1 MLIWQTFKYHITENN
16 LVKNGDKILLAVSG
30 GPDSVVMADLFYRL
44 QKTLNIEIIIVNFN
58 HNLRKESEKET
69 KLVEHFAKSHN
80 TKFISKTLNTKRFA
94 LKNNISLET
103 AGRQLRYYYLETIA
117 KTEKCNKIATAH
129 NMNDQAETV
138 LMWLIRGT
146 GTDGLTGIPIERK
159 LNKNL
164 SIIRPLLSVS
174 RELIENYIKKQK
186 LKYCTDKSNFSQD
199 FTRNKIRLN
208 ILTKLKKINPL
219 VMEHIFELSKIST
232 RENAYFDKKISKF
245 ILKNIKIHSNRI
257 TIDFKSFLNCDTAL
271 KHRILKNI
279 LPVKKSSGHIN
290 GIFKW
295 LDDKKTQNYILAKQW
310 TVKKNTKL
318 ISFIKK

>member
-1 MLIWQTFKYHITENN
+1 MLIWQTFKYHITENK
-16 LVKNGDKILLAVSG
+16 LVENGDRILLAVSG

-44 QKTLNIEIIIVNFN
+44 RKTLDIEIIIVNFN
-58 HNLRKESEKET
+58 HNLRKESERET
-69 KLVEHFAKSHN
+69 KLVEQFSKSHN
-80 TKFISKTLNTKRFA
+80 TKFISKNLNTKQFA
-94 LKNNISLET
+94 VKNNISLET
-103 AGRQLRYYYLETIA
+103 AGRQLRYYHLENIA

-174 RELIENYIKKQK
+174 RDLIENYIKKQK

-208 ILTKLKKINPL
+208 ILPEIKKINPL
-219 VMEHIFELSKIST
+219 VIEHIFELSKIST
-232 RENAYFDKKISKF
+232 RENLYFDKKISNF
-245 ILKNIKIHSNRI
+245 VLKNIKINSNKI
-257 TIDFKSFLNCDTAL
+257 IIDYKSFLNCDDAL
-271 KHRILKNI
+271 KHRILKSI
-279 LPVKKSSGHIN
+279 IPAKKSSGHIN
-290 GIFKW
+290 AILKW
-295 LDDKKTQNYILAKQW
+295 AGDKKTQNYTLTKQW
-310 TVKKNTKL
+310 IVKKNNTK
-318 ISFIKK
+318 IFFIKK

>member
-1 MLIWQTFKYHITENN
+1 MLIWQIFKYHITENK
-16 LVKNGDKILLAVSG
+16 LVENGDRILLAVSG

-44 QKTLNIEIIIVNFN
+44 RKTLDIEIIIVNFN
-58 HNLRKESEKET
+58 HNLRKESKKET
-69 KLVEHFAKSHN
+69 KLVEQFAKSHN
-80 TKFISKTLNTKRFA
+80 TKFISKTLNTKQFA
-94 LKNNISLET
+94 VKNNISLET
-103 AGRQLRYYYLETIA
+103 AGRQLRYYYLENIA

-174 RELIENYIKKQK
+174 RDLIENYIKKQK

-208 ILTKLKKINPL
+208 ILPEIKKINPL
-219 VMEHIFELSKIST
+219 VIEHIFELSKISA
-232 RENAYFDKKISKF
+232 RENLYFDKKISNF
-245 ILKNIKIHSNRI
+245 VLKNIKMNSNKI
-257 TIDFKSFLNCDTAL
+257 IVDSKSFLNCDDAL
-271 KHRILKNI
+271 KHRVLKSI
-279 LPVKKSSGHIN
+279 MPAKKSSGHIN
-290 GIFKW
+290 AIIKW
-295 LDDKKTQNYILAKQW
+295 AGDKKTQHYILTKQW
-310 TVKKNTKL
+310 IVKKNNTK
-318 ISFIKK
+318 IFFIKK

>member
-1 MLIWQTFKYHITENN
+1 MLIWQTLKHHLTENN
-16 LVKNGDKILLAVSG
+16 LVANGDKILLAVSG
-30 GPDSVVMADLFYRL
+30 GPDSIVMADLFYRL
-44 QKTLNIEIIIVNFN
+44 KKTFNIELIVVNFN
-58 HNLRKESEKET
+58 HKLRKESEKET
-69 KLVEHFAKSHN
+69 KLVEKFAKLYN
-80 TKFISKTLNTKRFA
+80 IKFISKTLDTKQFA
-94 LKNNISLET
+94 VKNNISIET
-103 AGRQLRYYYLETIA
+103 AGRQLRYFHLENIA

-129 NMNDQAETV
+129 NMNDQAETI

-174 RELIENYIKKQK
+174 RNLIENYIKKQK

-208 ILTKLKKINPL
+208 VLPELEKINPL

-232 RENAYFDKKISKF
+232 RENSYFDKKISNF
-245 ILKNIKIHSNRI
+245 ILKNIKIYSNKI
-257 TIDFKSFLNCDTAL
+257 IIDSKSFLNCDKAL
-271 KHRILKNI
+271 KHRILKSI

-290 GIFKW
+290 GILNW
-295 LDDKKTQNYILAKQW
+295 IEDKKTQNYILAKQW
-310 TVKKNTKL
+310 IVKKNTNR
-318 ISFIKK
+318 IFFIKK